1 MPGKQQSD
9 EEMGYFEDAW
19 EDELES
25 EDEIIV
31 EDEEEMQISEDPTS
45 GSDWAIYF
53 RDILKLFALLLI
65 SFHFS
70 RSISTILFWL
80 KYRPFISLWYSF
92 LLKKCFI

>member
-1 MPGKQQSD
+1 VPGKQQSD

-45 GSDWAIYF
+45 GSD
-53 RDILKLFALLLI
+53 
-65 SFHFS
+65 
-70 RSISTILFWL
+70 
-80 KYRPFISLWYSF
+80 
-92 LLKKCFI
+92 